1 MYKGNAIFIFLKNIY
16 LFNVHKFFFACMHVC
31 VAPVLHMAVS
41 FDVGAGTESRSSVRI
56 ASAPIQ

>member
-1 MYKGNAIFIFLKNIY
+1 MLFLFFKNINIY
-16 LFNVHKFFFACMHVC
+16 LFINVHKDFFLACMHVC

-41 FDVGAGTESRSSVRI
+41 LDVGAGTESRSSVRT